1 MLEMDEKFDT
11 YESEKA
17 KKRPLDLLF
26 FAECVFDNLK
36 KNS

>member
-1 MLEMDEKFDT
+1 MLEMDEQFGT
-11 YESEKA
+11 YELEKVR
-17 KKRPLDLLF
+17 KRPLDLLF